1 MATDNQINLYGI
13 NASKTTTT
21 ATKSASSLGSQDFL
35 QLLAAQMS
43 NQDVMNPTD
52 NTEYVS
58 QLAQFTSLQ
67 AMTTLSDTAT
77 SQLNAIQSLSQITYV
92 QYGASLSGKNVVVAT
107 TDDAGAYKE
116 DTGIVSNVNFTSGVC
131 TLTVNG
137 KKYPISAVMDITT
150 PTTTT
155 GTTDPTGTAAATEV

>member
-1 MATDNQINLYGI
+1 MSTTNQIDLYGTPAT
-13 NASKTTTT
+13 NKTTDTT
-21 ATKSASSLGSQDFL
+21 ANSASGISSQDFMK
-35 QLLAAQMS
+35 LLAAQMS

-58 QLAQFTSLQ
+58 QMAQFSSLQ
-67 AMTTLSDTAT
+67 AMTTLSETAK
-77 SQLNAIQSLSQITYV
+77 SQLDAINTLSQMSYL
-92 QYGASLSGKNVVVAT
+92 QYGATFAGKNVVVAT

-137 KKYPISAVMDITT
+137 KKYPISSIMDIPTETAKATATATT
-150 PTTTT
+150 
-155 GTTDPTGTAAATEV
+155 ATEAV